1 MSKFLLIV
9 TCAISFSSIAGDTK
23 YPVSDIPEE
32 MTRGMYAVIRDKE
45 VRFEINSINSSTL
58 YYRIAITILNSNAK
72 SSANE
77 VIWYDKLRTIK
88 SFRAVSYD
96 AAGHVIKKL
105 RQNEIRDQSA
115 YDGFS
120 LFSDGRLK
128 IADLSQGTYPYT
140 VEFEYEIE
148 QKLLYSIPDF
158 YLYTDDEI
166 SVQKSTYSI
175 VYPVGLKPRVK
186 LFKIDEPKIEAVE
199 DKLAMAWR
207 FENIRP
213 EKFEK
218 MGPDFQKVGPNI
230 LAAPVDFEFGG
241 YAGKMDT
248 WENFGKWQAKLNEG
262 RDVLTDATKGLVR
275 QLTRDVK
282 TPEEK
287 ARVLYE
293 YLQNKTRYVSIQL
306 GIGGLQPFEAKVVD
320 QTGYGDCKA
329 LSNYMVALLK
339 EAGIKSYYT
348 TIMAGKD
355 ADEVVTSFPSDQ
367 SNHIIVAIPSKNDTL
382 WLECTSQTN
391 PFGYLGSFTG
401 DRYGLM
407 ITEEGGKLVRTVSY
421 PAEQN
426 LEIRSAN
433 VSVQINGDAI
443 AKIRTTY
450 SGLQYENDGLSFV
463 LDNSY
468 DDQKKWIQE
477 KTKIPSFDINSFSME
492 NMKGKVPSASVT
504 LDLTM
509 RRYASVS
516 GKRIFLAPNL
526 MNRSTFI
533 PEKLEKRKTNI
544 VLKTPTIDID
554 SIHYTLPEGIYPE
567 LIPEPVEI
575 QSRFGEYQA
584 SYKVDDKGLLY
595 IRRLKMNKGEWS
607 AESYSELIDFF
618 KAISKS
624 DNSKLVFLSKT

>member
-1 MSKFLLIV
+1 MSKLLLII
-9 TCAISFSSIAGDTK
+9 TCVISFSSIAGDPK

-32 MTRGMYAVIRDKE
+32 MTKGMYAVIRDKE
-45 VRFEINSINSSTL
+45 VRFKINSINSSEL
-58 YYRIAITILNSNAK
+58 YYRIVITILNSNAK

-77 VIWYDKLRTIK
+77 VIWYDKLRTVK
-88 SFRAVSYD
+88 SFKAISYD
-96 AAGHVIKKL
+96 AGGNVIKKL
-105 RQNEIRDQSA
+105 KQNEIRDQSA

-166 SVQKSTYSI
+166 SVQKSKYSI
-175 VYPVGLKPRVK
+175 VYPVELKPRVK
-186 LFKIDEPKIEAVE
+186 LFKIDEPKIEPVE
-199 DKLAMAWR
+199 DKLAMVWT

-218 MGPDFQKVGPNI
+218 MGPDFQKVGPSI

-262 RDVLTDATKGLVR
+262 RDVLTDATKTQVR
-275 QLTRDVK
+275 QLTKDIK

-367 SNHIIVAIPSKNDTL
+367 SNHIIVAVPNENDTL

-426 LEIRSAN
+426 LEIRSAD

-477 KTKIPSFDINSFSME
+477 KTKIPSFDINSFSMK
-492 NMKGKVPSASVT
+492 NMKEKVPSASVT

-516 GKRIFLAPNL
+516 GKRIFLSPNL

-544 VLKTPTIDID
+544 VLKTPKIDID

-575 QSRFGEYQA
+575 KSRFGEYQT
-584 SYKVDDKGLLY
+584 SYKVDDTGLLY

-618 KAISKS
+618 KGISKS
-624 DNSKLVFLSKT
+624 DNSKLVFLNKT